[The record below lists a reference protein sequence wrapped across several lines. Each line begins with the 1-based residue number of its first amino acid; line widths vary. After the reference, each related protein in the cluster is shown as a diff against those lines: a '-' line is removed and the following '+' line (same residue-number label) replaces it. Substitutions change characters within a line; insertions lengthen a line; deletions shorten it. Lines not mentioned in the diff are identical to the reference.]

1 MNDSEEN
8 ESVSRDSPLRPCFGA
23 ESEMGSIPCAKAIVK
38 LVIVTLLAKLLLMER
53 P

>member
-8 ESVSRDSPLRPCFGA
+8 ESVSRHSPFRPCFGA
-23 ESEMGSIPCAKAIVK
+23 ESEGVAYRVPKLLK